1 MANEITGV
9 GRIPFSCMSY
19 MNELYNL
26 AQNRMEEQTPSPQ
39 IKDEVARRAKR
50 AIFPS
55 LIWGE
60 GCIYFLFI
68 LSKIVGW
75 TNYSRDGE
83 KAGSPISSCLRL
95 LCFLQTG
102 TWLNYFS
109 VLTWSISYVGKG
121 NCKLYQWIKYIVV
134 DRKPIY
140 TPDWRKPLNGT

>member
-9 GRIPFSCMSY
+9 GRIPVSCMSY
-19 MNELYNL
+19 TNELYDLGHNK
-26 AQNRMEEQTPSPQ
+26 MEEQTPSPQ

-55 LIWGE
+55 LIG
-60 GCIYFLFI
+60 GGGGIYFLFI
-68 LSKIVGW
+68 LSKIVGFANNIIW

-102 TWLNYFS
+102 
-109 VLTWSISYVGKG
+109 VLA
-121 NCKLYQWIKYIVV
+121 
-134 DRKPIY
+134 
-140 TPDWRKPLNGT
+140 

>member
-55 LIWGE
+55 LIWG
-60 GCIYFLFI
+60 GGRGVYIFYLFC
-68 LSKIVGW
+68 
-75 TNYSRDGE
+75 R
-83 KAGSPISSCLRL
+83 RL
-95 LCFLQTG
+95 
-102 TWLNYFS
+102 
-109 VLTWSISYVGKG
+109 
-121 NCKLYQWIKYIVV
+121 
-134 DRKPIY
+134 
-140 TPDWRKPLNGT
+140 